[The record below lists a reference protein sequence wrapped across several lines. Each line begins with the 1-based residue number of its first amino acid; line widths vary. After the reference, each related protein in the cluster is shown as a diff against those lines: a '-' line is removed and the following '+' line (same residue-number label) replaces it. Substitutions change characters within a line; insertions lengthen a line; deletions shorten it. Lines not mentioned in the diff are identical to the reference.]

1 MRASGRHAENA
12 AGSGI
17 RTRTALTNFSASNW
31 LALFLP
37 HGTSAALVQK
47 LNSATVATID
57 TPVVQVRIQEIG
69 ADQVAPDCRSPNYL
83 QKFVESDTTG
93 GPMD

>member
-1 MRASGRHAENA
+1 
-12 AGSGI
+12 
-17 RTRTALTNFSASNW
+17 

-47 LNSATVATID
+47 LNSAS
-57 TPVVQVRIQEIG
+57 

-93 GPMD
+93 VSMD

>member
-1 MRASGRHAENA
+1 MRPQGDA
-12 AGSGI
+12 
-17 RTRTALTNFSASNW
+17 
-31 LALFLP
+31 
-37 HGTSAALVQK
+37 

-93 GPMD
+93 VSMD

>member
-1 MRASGRHAENA
+1 MRPQGDALRNA
-12 AGSGI
+12 AASGI

-57 TPVVQVRIQEIG
+57 TPVVQVRIQEID
-69 ADQVAPDCRSPNYL
+69 ANLVAPDCRSPNYL
-83 QKFVESDTTG
+83 QKFVQSDTTG
-93 GPMD
+93 VSMD

>member
-1 MRASGRHAENA
+1 
-12 AGSGI
+12 
-17 RTRTALTNFSASNW
+17 

-69 ADQVAPDCRSPNYL
+69 ADQVRARLSL
-83 QKFVESDTTG
+83 AELSAKIRGE
-93 GPMD
+93 